1 MARTRTF
8 LVAMV
13 SFLSIAIVT
22 DRALGQDDDKWDVE
36 AEHGPSTLIE
46 FETTEGTWIN
56 LDVSPDGRWIA
67 FELLGDI
74 FRMPIEGG
82 EAELISGG
90 VSYEQQPR
98 FSPDGATIAF
108 ISDRGGA
115 DNIWLMNADGS
126 NRRQLTEEEDPL
138 PTAPYWTPDGDYIVA
153 KRHVRDT
160 RSLGG
165 GEIWLYHTRGGSG
178 VELVEKSSFT
188 SEQNEPAVSPDG
200 RWVYYDFTGP
210 FDYNKDVHDGIFQ
223 INRFDRLT
231 GEVEAVTRDPGGGVR
246 PTPSPDGRS
255 LAFIRRVRTKS
266 VLFVRDLST
275 GAERPVFDGLDQD
288 QMETWTVH
296 GAYPAFAWTPDS
308 KSIAITYGGKI
319 WSIDV
324 GGGGQTE
331 IPFRAKVSQRVADAL
346 RFEYPIADDS
356 FRSRMIRW
364 TTFTPDGGTLTFQ
377 AVGHIWQMSLPDGT
391 PQRITGSATLEYAPS
406 ISPDGRWVTFVTW
419 DADAGG
425 HIWRTRLQRPGRT
438 SEPERLTQVPNHY
451 SNPVYS
457 PDGSQ
462 IAFVAGSGSANRGRD
477 LGSELYMV
485 IGLIPADGGATS
497 FVTRT
502 ANRGSN
508 RRMPRI
514 RWSQDG
520 ERLLFQES
528 DDAKT
533 FLASVKLDGTDSRRL
548 VENERAEE
556 IVPSPD
562 GRWVAFKEL
571 HNVYV
576 SPLPMAGGDP
586 VKIEAESAGVP
597 VKKLTRFGG
606 NWIDWSRD
614 GRSVSYV
621 LGPTVY
627 RNTLDELFEQR
638 PDEDAEDLADD
649 EGGDDDG
656 EGSPQTNNIFE
667 GEVIDIEL
675 TVPKKRPSGVVA
687 LAGARIISMRG
698 DEVIEDGTIVVDG
711 PRIRAIG
718 PSNQV
723 TVPDGA
729 RIVDVS
735 GKTVIPGL
743 VDVHAHMG
751 YGTLDINPQREWRYY
766 ANLAFGVTTTHDPS
780 ASTQAVFAQKEMVE
794 AGLML
799 GPRIYS
805 TGFILYGAENANKA
819 VINSVDDARA
829 HIKRL
834 KAQGAISV
842 KSYNQ
847 LRREVRQW
855 IIKAARE
862 ENILVVPEGGSMYQ
876 LNMTQVLDGHTTI
889 EHAIP
894 VTPLYGD
901 AVNLVGRSNTGY
913 TPTLVVGY
921 GGIWGENYWYQHT
934 NVYENERLL
943 QFVPRTIIDARSRR
957 RRLIPDD
964 EWHHI
969 DISKSANA
977 IAKAGGMI
985 LLGAHGQLQGLAAHW
1000 EMWMFEQGGMTAH
1013 EALRAGTLWG
1023 AQVLGLSNDIG
1034 SLEAGKLADFVVL
1047 NANPLDD
1054 LQNSEQVHM
1063 TMING
1068 FLYDSDLNEVW
1079 PEQKPVPPL
1088 RWQR

>member
-1 MARTRTF
+1 MQLFEGDPTAVGRRH
-8 LVAMV
+8 
-13 SFLSIAIVT
+13 
-22 DRALGQDDDKWDVE
+22 DRAVLDD
-36 AEHGPSTLIE
+36 
-46 FETTEGTWIN
+46 
-56 LDVSPDGRWIA
+56 
-67 FELLGDI
+67 
-74 FRMPIEGG
+74 
-82 EAELISGG
+82 
-90 VSYEQQPR
+90 
-98 FSPDGATIAF
+98 
-108 ISDRGGA
+108 
-115 DNIWLMNADGS
+115 
-126 NRRQLTEEEDPL
+126 
-138 PTAPYWTPDGDYIVA
+138 
-153 KRHVRDT
+153 
-160 RSLGG
+160 
-165 GEIWLYHTRGGSG
+165 
-178 VELVEKSSFT
+178 LV
-188 SEQNEPAVSPDG
+188 PA
-200 RWVYYDFTGP
+200 
-210 FDYNKDVHDGIFQ
+210 H
-223 INRFDRLT
+223 
-231 GEVEAVTRDPGGGVR
+231 
-246 PTPSPDGRS
+246 
-255 LAFIRRVRTKS
+255 
-266 VLFVRDLST
+266 
-275 GAERPVFDGLDQD
+275 
-288 QMETWTVH
+288 
-296 GAYPAFAWTPDS
+296 
-308 KSIAITYGGKI
+308 
-319 WSIDV
+319 
-324 GGGGQTE
+324 
-331 IPFRAKVSQRVADAL
+331 
-346 RFEYPIADDS
+346 ADDA
-356 FRSRMIRW
+356 R
-364 TTFTPDGGTLTFQ
+364 
-377 AVGHIWQMSLPDGT
+377 
-391 PQRITGSATLEYAPS
+391 
-406 ISPDGRWVTFVTW
+406 
-419 DADAGG
+419 AG
-425 HIWRTRLQRPGRT
+425 
-438 SEPERLTQVPNHY
+438 
-451 SNPVYS
+451 
-457 PDGSQ
+457 
-462 IAFVAGSGSANRGRD
+462 
-477 LGSELYMV
+477 
-485 IGLIPADGGATS
+485 
-497 FVTRT
+497 
-502 ANRGSN
+502 
-508 RRMPRI
+508 
-514 RWSQDG
+514 
-520 ERLLFQES
+520 ES
-528 DDAKT
+528 DDAARP
-533 FLASVKLDGTDSRRL
+533 FLRHGELD
-548 VENERAEE
+548 
-556 IVPSPD
+556 
-562 GRWVAFKEL
+562 
-571 HNVYV
+571 
-576 SPLPMAGGDP
+576 
-586 VKIEAESAGVP
+586 
-597 VKKLTRFGG
+597 
-606 NWIDWSRD
+606 
-614 GRSVSYV
+614 
-621 LGPTVY
+621 
-627 RNTLDELFEQR
+627 
-638 PDEDAEDLADD
+638 
-649 EGGDDDG
+649 
-656 EGSPQTNNIFE
+656 
-667 GEVIDIEL
+667 
-675 TVPKKRPSGVVA
+675 
-687 LAGARIISMRG
+687 
-698 DEVIEDGTIVVDG
+698 IEDGTIVVDG

-718 PSNQV
+718 PSSQV

-957 RRLIPDD
+957 RRLIPAD

-1000 EMWMFEQGGMTAH
+1000 EMWMFEQGGMTPH

-1034 SLEAGKLADFVVL
+1034 SLEAGKLADLVVL

-1079 PEQKPVPPL
+1079 PEQKPAPPL